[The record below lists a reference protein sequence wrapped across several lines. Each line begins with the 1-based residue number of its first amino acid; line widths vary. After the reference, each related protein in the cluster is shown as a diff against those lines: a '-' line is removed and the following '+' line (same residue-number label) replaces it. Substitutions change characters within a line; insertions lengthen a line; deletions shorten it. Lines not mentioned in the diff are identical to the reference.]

1 MPSIEDT
8 AYPRLKSNPSQKEL
22 QELYSPTIEEVH
34 WMKPHVKGDVAKLGL
49 FVLLK
54 TFQRLGYFLPVT
66 EIPEDI
72 VIHIAQKMNLTLV
85 SQNDLQKYHN
95 PGTQKRHHALIREY
109 KNIHFFNDQA
119 RKIMTDTMNQVSSTK
134 DDSADFINAAIDELI
149 RQRFELPTFSTLNET
164 AKRLRSQSYHVVYD
178 QVYQSIN
185 ENDKN
190 KIDSLFQTNDGTV
203 YTPWHHL
210 KQDAKSPTI
219 KHFRELVVQMEWL
232 MAQKVN
238 TTILKSI
245 PSIKVRQMASEAKTL
260 DAARMK
266 KMEPK
271 KRYALALSFVQSQL
285 AHVLDNIG
293 EMMVKRMMSARN
305 KSRDQLQHY
314 QMKNQKRTDLLIT
327 TLHDVILAYRS
338 GNQSQDKMEAIEQ
351 VIGNRHEEIL
361 HDCESH
367 LAYSGDNYFVF
378 VWDNYKSSRSTLFKI
393 LNTVS
398 LRSTNQDQGL
408 EDSITFLKTHQNSR
422 KDSLSI
428 VSIEKKGY
436 WKKEI
441 TPLLD
446 LSWIPDSWW
455 RWIAPNRKSGCYPEE
470 VNRRHFEACVF
481 TQIMWG
487 LKSGDL
493 YIEGSEKYADYRQQ
507 LISWDE
513 YEQKI
518 LDFCH
523 KSNLPSTGKDY
534 VKQLRKKFMKI
545 AKKTDASFP
554 YNKQVRIENGEIV
567 IGKSKKR
574 KPSSKLKTLE
584 KYIAQNL
591 VPINVLDMLGDTE
604 HWLNWTRFFKP
615 ISKHESRLEDPIER
629 YLTTVFCYG
638 CNLGPVQTARS
649 LGNIDRRQISW
660 VNQRHITTENLD
672 QAIQFIINS
681 YNKFGLPKYWGDG
694 KSASADGT
702 IWALY
707 EQNLLSERHIRYGG
721 YGGIGYYHVSDNYIA
736 LFSHF
741 IPCGV
746 WEGLY
751 ILDVLMNNNSEIQPE
766 VIHSDTQG
774 QSATIFGLSTLMGIE
789 LMPRIRNWKDLKMFR
804 PDKEIRFKHI
814 DDIFTDE
821 IDWDLIEIHYKDMLR
836 VAMSIEVGKITPS
849 TILNKLGTYSKKNK
863 LYQAFRELGRVIRT
877 MFLLKYIADEQ
888 LRRTIQTAT
897 NKSESFNGFTKWLFF
912 GGEGIITENNRE
924 NQRKVIKFNHLVAN
938 CLIFYN
944 VFALTQVLHTYRQD
958 GNELDEEVL
967 CELSPYITAHVN
979 RFGKYGIDPNRQ
991 PPDLQFDMPIYQVA
1005 N

>member
-1 MPSIEDT
+1 
-8 AYPRLKSNPSQKEL
+8 
-22 QELYSPTIEEVH
+22 
-34 WMKPHVKGDVAKLGL
+34 
-49 FVLLK
+49 
-54 TFQRLGYFLPVT
+54 
-66 EIPEDI
+66 
-72 VIHIAQKMNLTLV
+72 
-85 SQNDLQKYHN
+85 
-95 PGTQKRHHALIREY
+95 
-109 KNIHFFNDQA
+109 
-119 RKIMTDTMNQVSSTK
+119 
-134 DDSADFINAAIDELI
+134 
-149 RQRFELPTFSTLNET
+149 
-164 AKRLRSQSYHVVYD
+164 
-178 QVYQSIN
+178 
-185 ENDKN
+185 
-190 KIDSLFQTNDGTV
+190 
-203 YTPWHHL
+203 
-210 KQDAKSPTI
+210 
-219 KHFRELVVQMEWL
+219 
-232 MAQKVN
+232 
-238 TTILKSI
+238 
-245 PSIKVRQMASEAKTL
+245 
-260 DAARMK
+260 
-266 KMEPK
+266 
-271 KRYALALSFVQSQL
+271 
-285 AHVLDNIG
+285 
-293 EMMVKRMMSARN
+293 
-305 KSRDQLQHY
+305 
-314 QMKNQKRTDLLIT
+314 
-327 TLHDVILAYRS
+327 
-338 GNQSQDKMEAIEQ
+338 
-351 VIGNRHEEIL
+351 
-361 HDCESH
+361 
-367 LAYSGDNYFVF
+367 
-378 VWDNYKSSRSTLFKI
+378 
-393 LNTVS
+393 
-398 LRSTNQDQGL
+398 
-408 EDSITFLKTHQNSR
+408 
-422 KDSLSI
+422 
-428 VSIEKKGY
+428 
-436 WKKEI
+436 
-441 TPLLD
+441 
-446 LSWIPDSWW
+446 
-455 RWIAPNRKSGCYPEE
+455 
-470 VNRRHFEACVF
+470 
-481 TQIMWG
+481 
-487 LKSGDL
+487 
-493 YIEGSEKYADYRQQ
+493 
-507 LISWDE
+507 
-513 YEQKI
+513 
-518 LDFCH
+518 
-523 KSNLPSTGKDY
+523 
-534 VKQLRKKFMKI
+534 MKI

-567 IGKSKKR
+567 MGKSKKR
-574 KPSSKLKTLE
+574 KPSPKLKSLE

-649 LGNIDRRQISW
+649 LGNMDRRQISW

-804 PDKEIRFKHI
+804 PDKESRFKHI

-944 VFALTQVLHTYRQD
+944 VFALTQVLHAYRQE

-967 CELSPYITAHVN
+967 SELSPYITAHVN